1 MNASKSDV
9 MTVSKSK
16 DEAPHLKFQAIA
28 FKQSDK
34 IKYLG
39 VILDKNLN
47 FKPHIKKMKQKLYP
61 IITSF
66 ERNRK
71 FLSSSLAALWYKGL
85 IRPNLEYCAPL
96 LFCSNDYIKK
106 EILKIE
112 NRCLKIIDFNQHKT
126 ETRKSFN
133 IYTILLR
140 HKYLYMLTYYKLIN
154 ELVPIIDKKLMP
166 EKLKS
171 VTRLAVSDGLRIS
184 NQNVKFSLNGFGAK
198 LYNDLPRD
206 IKLSQNLKSFK
217 SAIKNHILTFD

>member
-1 MNASKSDV
+1 
-9 MTVSKSK
+9 
-16 DEAPHLKFQAIA
+16 
-28 FKQSDK
+28 
-34 IKYLG
+34 
-39 VILDKNLN
+39 
-47 FKPHIKKMKQKLYP
+47 MKQKLYP

-184 NQNVKFSLNGFGAK
+184 NHNVKFSLNG
-198 LYNDLPRD
+198 YNDDLPRD

>member
-1 MNASKSDV
+1 MQHLLNFSSSAISFIKNYLTNRVQAMKANGVLSTTKSVFTGVPQGSVLGPLLFIAFINDLAEMNDCYLFADDCLLLTSGPNSWKATANMEQSITSASKWYDQNLLVMNASKTDV

-16 DEAPHLKFQAIA
+16 DEAPHLKFRAIA

-96 LFCSNDYIKK
+96 LFCSND
-106 EILKIE
+106 
-112 NRCLKIIDFNQHKT
+112 
-126 ETRKSFN
+126 
-133 IYTILLR
+133 
-140 HKYLYMLTYYKLIN
+140 
-154 ELVPIIDKKLMP
+154 
-166 EKLKS
+166 
-171 VTRLAVSDGLRIS
+171 
-184 NQNVKFSLNGFGAK
+184 
-198 LYNDLPRD
+198 
-206 IKLSQNLKSFK
+206 
-217 SAIKNHILTFD
+217 